1 MILRGGPEKAAM
13 NSINDWL
20 ASLGLGEYADR
31 FVANAVDLS
40 VVNELTEQDLKD
52 LDIPLGHR
60 RKILRAIS
68 ESAKSPSA
76 QLTPPASPDEGA
88 QRRQLTVMFCDLV
101 GSSALSAKLDPEDM
115 RRVIAA
121 YQSCIAEVVGR
132 GHGMVARHMGDGAL
146 VYFGYPQ
153 AHEDDAEQAVHT
165 GLALVEAI
173 PKLDTGIDAR
183 LQVCIG
189 IATGTVV
196 VGDVLTTETGF
207 REHVVVGD
215 PPNLAARLQTVAQP
229 GTVVVCANTRQL
241 TEAYF
246 ECRDLG
252 AFALKGWADP
262 IRAWQVLGPTSVE
275 GRFAAQH
282 RARLTPLL
290 GRDEEIELLAR
301 RWRAAKQ
308 GDGRA
313 VLLTGEAGIGKSHI
327 ALAFDELLR
336 DDRHITLTFLCSSHH
351 TNSALFPYISQL
363 QRAAGIERSD
373 SSAVKVAKLESL
385 VRASAGSQDYAVAL
399 LANLLSLPTDRR
411 HPLPP
416 LSPQKQKEA
425 TMATLSAMLDYA
437 TRRLPV
443 LMIFEDVH
451 WIDPTSLELL
461 ALTVERLPQL
471 RLLLL
476 MTARPEFVPPWP
488 GHSHLSTVLLSR
500 LSRRDGAALIERIA
514 GGKPLP
520 EEVMGQI
527 LARTDGVPLFVEE
540 LTKNVLESG
549 QLQERNAEYVLQHS
563 LPSLAIPTTLHA
575 SLMARLDRL
584 APVREV
590 AQIGA
595 VIGREFSYELLS
607 AVAGLPKSKLDEALE
622 QLTRSE
628 LIFCR
633 GAPPQAIYSFKHALV
648 RDAAYESLLKSRRAQ
663 LHAALADAFEQK
675 FREVADAQPEI
686 VAHHLAEAG
695 LIERAV
701 RYWLQAGTQAA
712 QRSAHV
718 EAIAHLQK
726 GLDALRALPSGSD
739 RDRRELDFVMAM
751 GPCLI
756 ATQGPA
762 GSDAAAKF
770 ARARQL
776 CEALG
781 DPPEYLQVM
790 FWLTTASV
798 MRGELPLAQQ
808 TIAALLDR
816 AERRNDRPA
825 LLNAMRGKAMIL
837 MFMGRIVEARDMIER
852 AYEIFNRSSEEDRLA
867 ARAAGQDAGVADL
880 ALMSWMLWLLG
891 QPDTAAKSV
900 EDALHRA
907 DAIGHA
913 HTQAY
918 ARYYAAVLYALRGQ
932 PDIARTHAKHCF
944 DLSEA
949 HGFRQWHGLSRAI
962 IGICTALTD
971 TSSASLEDVRA
982 ALEDYR
988 KAGYQLG
995 ITALYVLLCFVL
1007 LHRREFEGAVDIIE
1021 RGCSAV
1027 DNNSERIF
1035 EAELYRLKALV
1046 WQRSGANEAAQAE
1059 SLLVQA
1065 LHVAREQQAKSL
1077 ELRIVRD
1084 LAETWLRRGKRKE
1097 AHDLI
1102 APICRWFT
1110 EGGETSDVRKA
1121 RLLLAGTLECC

>member
-1 MILRGGPEKAAM
+1 VEV
-13 NSINDWL
+13 L
-20 ASLGLGEYADR
+20 A
-31 FVANAVDLS
+31 
-40 VVNELTEQDLKD
+40 
-52 LDIPLGHR
+52 
-60 RKILRAIS
+60 
-68 ESAKSPSA
+68 
-76 QLTPPASPDEGA
+76 
-88 QRRQLTVMFCDLV
+88 
-101 GSSALSAKLDPEDM
+101 
-115 RRVIAA
+115 
-121 YQSCIAEVVGR
+121 
-132 GHGMVARHMGDGAL
+132 
-146 VYFGYPQ
+146 
-153 AHEDDAEQAVHT
+153 
-165 GLALVEAI
+165 
-173 PKLDTGIDAR
+173 
-183 LQVCIG
+183 
-189 IATGTVV
+189 
-196 VGDVLTTETGF
+196 
-207 REHVVVGD
+207 
-215 PPNLAARLQTVAQP
+215 
-229 GTVVVCANTRQL
+229 
-241 TEAYF
+241 
-246 ECRDLG
+246 
-252 AFALKGWADP
+252 
-262 IRAWQVLGPTSVE
+262 
-275 GRFAAQH
+275 
-282 RARLTPLL
+282 
-290 GRDEEIELLAR
+290 
-301 RWRAAKQ
+301 
-308 GDGRA
+308 
-313 VLLTGEAGIGKSHI
+313 
-327 ALAFDELLR
+327 
-336 DDRHITLTFLCSSHH
+336 
-351 TNSALFPYISQL
+351 
-363 QRAAGIERSD
+363 
-373 SSAVKVAKLESL
+373 
-385 VRASAGSQDYAVAL
+385 
-399 LANLLSLPTDRR
+399 
-411 HPLPP
+411 
-416 LSPQKQKEA
+416 
-425 TMATLSAMLDYA
+425 
-437 TRRLPV
+437 
-443 LMIFEDVH
+443 
-451 WIDPTSLELL
+451 
-461 ALTVERLPQL
+461 
-471 RLLLL
+471 
-476 MTARPEFVPPWP
+476 
-488 GHSHLSTVLLSR
+488 
-500 LSRRDGAALIERIA
+500 
-514 GGKPLP
+514 
-520 EEVMGQI
+520 QI

-549 QLQERNAEYVLQHS
+549 QLQERNDQYVLQRS
-563 LPSLAIPTTLHA
+563 LPSLAIPTTLNA

-595 VIGREFSYELLS
+595 VIGREFSYDLLS
-607 AVAGLPKSKLDEALE
+607 AAAGLPKNKLDEALE
-622 QLTRSE
+622 QLTKAE

-633 GAPPQAIYSFKHALV
+633 GAPPQAVYRFKHTLV

-675 FREVADAQPEI
+675 FPEIADTQPEI
-686 VAHHLAEAG
+686 VAHHFAEAG

-701 RYWLQAGTQAA
+701 RYWLQAGIQAA
-712 QRSAHV
+712 QRSAHI

-726 GLDALRALPSGSD
+726 GLDALRMLPAGPD
-739 RDRRELDFVMAM
+739 RDRRELDFLMAM

-776 CEALG
+776 CESLG

-852 AYEIFNRSSEEDRLA
+852 AYEMFNRSSEEDRLA

-900 EDALHRA
+900 DDALRRA

-918 ARYYAAVLYALRGQ
+918 ARYYAAILYALRGQ

-944 DLSEA
+944 DLSET

-962 IGICTALTD
+962 IGICTALVD
-971 TSSASLEDVRA
+971 TSSASLDDVRA

-995 ITALYVLLCFVL
+995 ITALYILLCFVL
-1007 LHRREFEGAVDIIE
+1007 VHRREFEGALDIIE

-1035 EAELYRLKALV
+1035 EADLYRLKALV
-1046 WQRSGANEAAQAE
+1046 LQRSGADASAQAE

-1102 APICRWFT
+1102 APVCRWFT
-1110 EGGETSDVRKA
+1110 EGSDTSDVRKA
-1121 RLLLAGTLECC
+1121 RLLLAGTLEAC